1 MNISDLKTRYPKTA
15 DLPHSDRRVNRVAM
29 RKLSSTKN
37 FDLHIWWSRG
47 NKRHKE
53 RNMSLTEA
61 NQSISV
67 SISSLSG
74 TNLHYV
80 GKGVFEDMRGI
91 LKNRYIVMD
100 EFGDSIHIEI
110 SVNRNNLSME
120 DLDQVLKLGLEI
132 ERHIK

>member
-1 MNISDLKTRYPKTA
+1 MSIES
-15 DLPHSDRRVNRVAM
+15 VNRVVM
-29 RKLSSTKN
+29 RKLSSSKIFN
-37 FDLHIWWSRG
+37 LSIWWSRG

-80 GKGVFEDMRGI
+80 GNGVFEDMRGV
-91 LKNRYIVMD
+91 LKNRYFVMD
-100 EFGDSIHIEI
+100 EFGDEIHIEI
-110 SVNRNNLSME
+110 SMNRNNLSME
-120 DLDQVLKLGLEI
+120 DFDQVLKLGLEI